1 MDVLIKSIAEHP
13 EQTIMGLLF
22 SGLLVWV
29 MYQNNSREKRYQDAI
44 TELTKALGDR
54 KQIRRVVD
62 KINDKISDKLK

>member
-29 MYQNNSREKRYQDAI
+29 MYQNNSREKRYQDTI
-44 TELTKALGDR
+44 ERLTKSLGDMDHI
-54 KQIRRVVD
+54 KLLLD
-62 KINDKISDKLK
+62 KINDKIK

>member
-22 SGLLVWV
+22 SGLLIWV
-29 MYQNNSREKRYQDAI
+29 MYQNNAREKRYQETIASL
-44 TELTKALGDR
+44 TENLGDV

-62 KINDKISDKLK
+62 KINDKIK

>member
-22 SGLLVWV
+22 SGLLIWV
-29 MYQNNSREKRYQDAI
+29 MYQNNAREKRYQETI
-44 TELTKALGDR
+44 SELTENFGEM

-62 KINDKISDKLK
+62 KINDKLK

>member
-1 MDVLIKSIAEHP
+1 MEALIKSVLEHP

-22 SGLLVWV
+22 SGLLIWV
-29 MYQNNSREKRYQDAI
+29 MYQNDAREKRYQNTISD
-44 TELTKALGDR
+44 LTQNFSEM

>member
-1 MDVLIKSIAEHP
+1 
-13 EQTIMGLLF
+13 
-22 SGLLVWV
+22 

-44 TELTKALGDR
+44 TELTKALGDM